1 MTSEAVTQGSRH
13 RTVLAA
19 MWTGLAFTVLAAL
32 YPFVDRATTHVLAD
46 HIRHGYPSYSA
57 GEVDAAVTAYLV
69 ILSVVGGLG
78 LISWLVTIRA
88 VRADRGWIRWAAPV
102 VFVAAAGITLAGLTV
117 TDTSGEVG
125 LAPLLGWLLVLPCLA
140 GVVAVVGLW
149 QRR

>member
-1 MTSEAVTQGSRH
+1 M
-13 RTVLAA
+13 
-19 MWTGLAFTVLAAL
+19 
-32 YPFVDRATTHVLAD
+32 
-46 HIRHGYPSYSA
+46 
-57 GEVDAAVTAYLV
+57 